1 MPLPRRASGI
11 LLHPTSLPSAFGIG
25 DLGKEAYGFIDF
37 LVESGQQVWQIL
49 PIGPT
54 GYGNSPYLSYSALA
68 GNPLLI
74 NLEWLESE
82 GLLSA
87 ADLAD
92 LPEFNRDRVDYDRVI
107 THKFPLLKKASQN
120 FSTLATPERKETFET
135 FCKEQAYWLD
145 DYALFM
151 AIKED
156 HNGESWYQ
164 WDEKLAKRDPNA
176 LAACQKKLEKEV
188 FFHKYLQAEFFRQWS
203 TLKKYA
209 NDNGIKIFG
218 DIPIYVAHDSVDVWA
233 NPEIFRLDEET
244 GEAELMAGVPPDYF
258 SETGQLWGNPVYNWE
273 ILEKTNFKWWVRRI
287 EGMLNYVDLMRIDHF
302 RGFEAY
308 WAVPGGET
316 VATNGEWLTAPGE
329 EFFTILKEDLGELP
343 IVAEDL
349 GVITPE
355 VEALRDRFE
364 FPGMK
369 LLHFAFDSGPGN
381 GFLPYNYPHNC
392 VVYAGTHDNNTTVGW
407 FEARSPEEKQRVWD
421 YLGGEPTEGIHW
433 AMMRLVLASVGKLAI
448 LTLPDLLALGEE
460 GRMNLPGRAEGNW
473 DWRYTPQQLAPEIRD
488 RLAQLTQLYGRA
500 PDKKDENNDDN

>member
-1 MPLPRRASGI
+1 MPLSRRASGI
-11 LLHPTSLPSAFGIG
+11 LLHPTSLPGRFGIG
-25 DLGKEAYGFIDF
+25 DLGQEAYRFIDF

-87 ADLAD
+87 TDLAN
-92 LPEFNRDRVDYDRVI
+92 LPEFKGDRVDYDRVI
-107 THKFPLLKKASQN
+107 ASKMPLLRKASQN
-120 FSTLATPERKETFET
+120 FFTLATSEKVQAFEI
-135 FCKEQAYWLD
+135 FCQKQAYWLN

-151 AIKED
+151 AIKEEFQ
-156 HNGESWYQ
+156 GKSWYQ
-164 WDEKLAKRDPNA
+164 WDKKLAKRDRDT
-176 LAACQKKLEKEV
+176 LATYREQLQPEI
-188 FFHKYLQAEFFRQWS
+188 FFHQYVQSEFFRQWS
-203 TLKKYA
+203 TLKEYA
-209 NDNGIKIFG
+209 NQNGVEIFG
-218 DIPIYVAHDSVDVWA
+218 DIPIYVAHDSADVWA

-258 SETGQLWGNPVYNWE
+258 SETGQLWGNPVYNWKV
-273 ILEKTNFKWWVRRI
+273 LEETKFKWWVKRI

-308 WAVPGGET
+308 WAVPQGEK
-316 VATNGEWLTAPGE
+316 VATNGEWLKASGR

-349 GVITPE
+349 GVITPG
-355 VEALRDRFE
+355 VEELRDRFE

-369 LLHFAFDSGPGN
+369 ILHFAFDSGTDN
-381 GFLPYNYPHNC
+381 GFLPFNYPHNC
-392 VVYAGTHDNNTTVGW
+392 VVYTGTHDNNTTVGW
-407 FEARSPEEKQRVWD
+407 FEVRSPEEKQRVWD
-421 YLGGEPTEGIHW
+421 YLGGEATEEIHW
-433 AMMRLVLASVGKLAI
+433 AMIRLTLSSVAKLAI
-448 LTLPDLLALGEE
+448 IPLQDLLGLNEEE

-473 DWRYTPQQLAPEIRD
+473 DWRYNPQQLTSEIGD
-488 RLAQLTQLYGRA
+488 RLAKLTEVYGRS
-500 PDKKDENNDDN
+500 PEQKEEEEY